1 MYKWSYR
8 GTNFLLE
15 GEEIP
20 YVNGET
26 QIKVGFPGK
35 EYEDTIYRG
44 ISIRLGFLGRGFV
57 FKFLF

>member
-1 MYKWSYR
+1 MYKWSYQ
-8 GTNFLLE
+8 GVNFLLE

-20 YVNGET
+20 SVSGQPQFE
-26 QIKVGFPGK
+26 VSFPGK